1 MSRVDE
7 IKHSSHRHQLKL
19 MRIETCYQCD
29 GCKEQGLGS
38 FYQCNKR
45 RCGFHLHEECALASG
60 SGSVTHP
67 FFKNCHFIFHDEES
81 QSDTILVC
89 VACGKNVQGFMYK
102 SSGNKAH
109 VLHPCCLKLP
119 HDRAN
124 DQVVN
129 VNLRAH
135 VLHPCCLKLPHNRA
149 NDQGV
154 NVNLRKKLPWMSK
167 CLICQSRKISNEIKG
182 WAYVTSCGKF
192 RYHVAC
198 LKDMIFENW
207 NNNVRLLQP
216 TDGRNTST
224 FSLLLQRSGL
234 TGKNAHKYTLEIMKV
249 IVEVILAALF
259 GDATPIFLNLSESFH

>member
-119 HDRAN
+119 H
-124 DQVVN
+124 
-129 VNLRAH
+129 
-135 VLHPCCLKLPHNRA
+135 NRA

-182 WAYVTSCGKF
+182 WAYVSSCGKF

-207 NNNVRLLQP
+207 NNNVLLLQP

-234 TGKNAHKYTLEIMKV
+234 TGKNAHKYSLEIMKV
-249 IVEVILAALF
+249 IVEVIIAALF

>member
-1 MSRVDE
+1 MSRIDE

-60 SGSVTHP
+60 SGSITHP

-109 VLHPCCLKLP
+109 I
-119 HDRAN
+119 
-124 DQVVN
+124 
-129 VNLRAH
+129 
-135 VLHPCCLKLPHNRA
+135 LHPCCLKLPHNRA

-154 NVNLRKKLPWMSK
+154 NVNLREKLPMMSK

-182 WAYVTSCGKF
+182 WAYVSSCGKF

-224 FSLLLQRSGL
+224 FSLLLQKSGL
-234 TGKNAHKYTLEIMKV
+234 TGKNARKYSLEIMKV
-249 IVEVILAALF
+249 IVEVIIAALF
-259 GDATPIFLNLSESFH
+259 GDATPIFLTLSESFH

>member
-60 SGSVTHP
+60 SGSITHP

-102 SSGNKAH
+102 SSGIK
-109 VLHPCCLKLP
+109 
-119 HDRAN
+119 
-124 DQVVN
+124 
-129 VNLRAH
+129 AH

-182 WAYVTSCGKF
+182 WAYVSSCGKF

-207 NNNVRLLQP
+207 NNNVLLLQP

-234 TGKNAHKYTLEIMKV
+234 TGKNAHKYSLEIMKV
-249 IVEVILAALF
+249 IVEVIIAALF

>member
-119 HDRAN
+119 H
-124 DQVVN
+124 
-129 VNLRAH
+129 
-135 VLHPCCLKLPHNRA
+135 NRA

-182 WAYVTSCGKF
+182 WAYVSSCGKF

-224 FSLLLQRSGL
+224 FSLLLKRSGL

>member
-1 MSRVDE
+1 MSRIDE

-38 FYQCNKR
+38 FYQCNNR

-60 SGSVTHP
+60 SGSITHP
-67 FFKNCHFIFHDEES
+67 FFKNCHFIFYNEES

-109 VLHPCCLKLP
+109 VLHP
-119 HDRAN
+119 R
-124 DQVVN
+124 
-129 VNLRAH
+129 
-135 VLHPCCLKLPHNRA
+135 CLKLPHNRA

-182 WAYVTSCGKF
+182 WAYVSSCGKF

-198 LKDMIFENW
+198 LKDINFENW

-216 TDGRNTST
+216 TDGRNTSI
-224 FSLLLQRSGL
+224 FSLLLQKSGL
-234 TGKNAHKYTLEIMKV
+234 IGKNALV
-249 IVEVILAALF
+249 
-259 GDATPIFLNLSESFH
+259 

>member
-119 HDRAN
+119 H
-124 DQVVN
+124 
-129 VNLRAH
+129 
-135 VLHPCCLKLPHNRA
+135 NRA

-182 WAYVTSCGKF
+182 WAYVSSCGKF

-224 FSLLLQRSGL
+224 FSLLLKRSGL

-249 IVEVILAALF
+249 IVEVIIAALF

>member
-29 GCKEQGLGS
+29 GCKEHGLGS

-45 RCGFHLHEECALASG
+45 RSSG
-60 SGSVTHP
+60 SGSITHP

-102 SSGNKAH
+102 SSGIK
-109 VLHPCCLKLP
+109 
-119 HDRAN
+119 
-124 DQVVN
+124 
-129 VNLRAH
+129 AH

-149 NDQGV
+149 NGQGV

-167 CLICQSRKISNEIKG
+167 CLTCQSRKISNEIKG
-182 WAYVTSCGKF
+182 WAYVSSCGKF

-207 NNNVRLLQP
+207 NNNVLLLQP

-234 TGKNAHKYTLEIMKV
+234 TGKNAHKYSLEIMKV
-249 IVEVILAALF
+249 IVEVIIAALF